1 MFLVSKSCFHWS
13 KNLFFLQKNMAEISG
28 KGKTRQSYTIQFKKD
43 VASYAVNTESL
54 IVSGGCINYIQA
66 PDLVWKK
73 PFKAKIQEF
82 YNDRL
87 ANGVHEYTTA
97 GNMKPVPRRKIAH

>member
-1 MFLVSKSCFHWS
+1 
-13 KNLFFLQKNMAEISG
+13 MAEISG

-66 PDLVWKK
+66 PDLLWKK

-97 GNMKPVPRRKIAH
+97 GNMKPVPRRKIDQWVLQAW